1 MPKPLTTIDLLAK
14 LDTEGGIAC
23 CWRWL
28 GAKTSFG
35 HGIFSRYCK
44 HQLAHRW
51 FYEFFHNEKVPN
63 DLIVRHLCD
72 NPSCCNP
79 THLLIGTQRENVQ
92 DAYNRHR
99 RVHPWKISRDVLAQI
114 YTLKEQG
121 LMNKDIAARL
131 NISRQVV
138 SKYLRFKKE
147 VPQDWRCLLDQLL
160 CLEK

>member
-1 MPKPLTTIDLLAK
+1 
-14 LDTEGGIAC
+14 
-23 CWRWL
+23 
-28 GAKTSFG
+28 
-35 HGIFSRYCK
+35 
-44 HQLAHRW
+44 
-51 FYEFFHNEKVPN
+51 
-63 DLIVRHLCD
+63 
-72 NPSCCNP
+72 
-79 THLLIGTQRENVQ
+79 LIGTQRENVQ
-92 DAYNRHR
+92 DSYNRHR